1 VRHRAPIPDFL
12 VPGLQNLHKAIAG
25 GAFHDSAERFPPP
38 KCHPETRKAIIRHIL
53 KWIQDPF
60 RSTKVLW
67 LNGPAGAG
75 KSAIAQTIAELCGEN
90 GELAAS
96 FFFSR
101 TTPGRNTDKHLF
113 ATIAYQLALSIPD
126 VREAV
131 NLVVQE
137 NPSILD
143 RSLEIQ
149 MKKLI
154 VKPNFWFINEDG
166 TQTFNDIPSSERPP
180 RVIILD
186 GLDECHGENNQCYI
200 LELIQKALAQDELPF
215 CFLIASPTEPHIRE
229 SFDFTDIK
237 EISHSLTLN
246 SNFRPDDDIHLFL
259 RSGLLDVRQKPK
271 HRYAMKNVPFPWP
284 SPQNLVQ
291 LVTKASG
298 QFIYASTVL
307 KFVDDPHHNPVDQ
320 LNIILGLR
328 SVGTSSPY
336 GELDQ
341 LYTQILSACAD
352 VMGSLQVLGIIL
364 VMFAGLNEKIESRMK
379 SVRSPEILNIIDE
392 ILGLNDGDTYF
403 LLRGLHSLIDVP
415 DPLDPILWR
424 RSIQFYHAS
433 FPDYLTNSSRA
444 KNYAVDLGTAHATIT
459 QWCLNT
465 LSGEDSALSA
475 RLQGRSFTRSPHINR
490 IYSLLPIQSG
500 VVDMQ
505 RKCGAITALNPR

>member
-1 VRHRAPIPDFL
+1 
-12 VPGLQNLHKAIAG
+12 LQILHKAIAG

-38 KCHPETRKAIIRHIL
+38 KCHPETRKAIISHIL

-75 KSAIAQTIAELCGEN
+75 KSAIAQTIAEICGEN

-96 FFFSR
+96 SFFSR

-113 ATIAYQLALSIPD
+113 ATIAYQLALSTPD
-126 VREAV
+126 AREMV
-131 NLVVQE
+131 NLAVQE

-149 MKKLI
+149 MEKLI
-154 VKPNFWFINEDG
+154 VEPNFWSLNEDN
-166 TQTFNDIPSSERPP
+166 TQTYIDAPSSERPP

-200 LELIQKALAQDELPF
+200 LELIQKALAHHDLPF
-215 CFLIASPTEPHIRE
+215 CFLIASRPEPHIQE

-237 EISHSLTLN
+237 DISHSLTLKN
-246 SNFRPDDDIHLFL
+246 NFRPDDDINIFL
-259 RSGLLDVRQKPK
+259 LSGFLDVRQKPK
-271 HRYAMKNVPFPWP
+271 HRYAMKNIPFPWP
-284 SPQNLVQ
+284 SPQNLAQ

-328 SVGTSSPY
+328 SVGTASPY

-341 LYTQILSACAD
+341 LYTQIMSMCAD

-364 VMFAGLNEKIESRMK
+364 IMFAGLNEKMHSRMAFI
-379 SVRSPEILNIIDE
+379 RSSEILSIVDE
-392 ILGLNDGDTYF
+392 ILRLNDGDSHL

-415 DPLDPILWR
+415 DPLDTKGLGNFIH
-424 RSIQFYHAS
+424 FHHAS

-444 KNYAVDLGTAHATIT
+444 QNYAVDLGAAHATIT
-459 QWCLNT
+459 KWCLNT
-465 LSGEDSALSA
+465 LSGKESALSL
-475 RLQGRSFTRSPHINR
+475 RLQGWRIFFPYINGIFTHYFP
-490 IYSLLPIQSG
+490 IYSLESWICDG
-500 VVDMQ
+500 NVVPS
-505 RKCGAITALNPR
+505 LL

>member
-1 VRHRAPIPDFL
+1 MLI
-12 VPGLQNLHKAIAG
+12 PGLQILHKAIAG

-75 KSAIAQTIAELCGEN
+75 KSAIAQTIAEICGEN

-113 ATIAYQLALSIPD
+113 ATIAFQLALSIPD
-126 VREAV
+126 VKEAV
-131 NLVVQE
+131 NLAVQE

-143 RSLEIQ
+143 RSLEMQ
-149 MKKLI
+149 MGKLI
-154 VKPNFWFINEDG
+154 VEPNFWVINEDG
-166 TQTFNDIPSSERPP
+166 TQTLNDSPSTERPP

-200 LELIQKALAQDELPF
+200 LELIQKALVRDDLPF
-215 CFLIASPTEPHIRE
+215 CFLIASRPEPHIRE

-237 EISHSLTLN
+237 DISHSLTLN
-246 SNFRPDDDIHLFL
+246 NTFRPDDDIHLFL
-259 RSGLLDVRQKPK
+259 QSGFLDVRQKPK
-271 HRYAMKNVPFPWP
+271 HRYAMKNIPFPWP
-284 SPQNLVQ
+284 SPQNLDQ

-307 KFVDDPHHNPVDQ
+307 KFVDDPYHNPVDQ

-328 SVGTSSPY
+328 PIGTASAY
-336 GELDQ
+336 GDLDQ
-341 LYTQILSACAD
+341 LYTQIVSACID
-352 VMGSLQVLGIIL
+352 VTGSLQVLGIIL
-364 VMFAGLNEKIESRMK
+364 VMFAGLNEKINNR
-379 SVRSPEILNIIDE
+379 VGFISPSEILNIIDE
-392 ILGLNDGDTYF
+392 ILELRDGDSYF

-415 DPLDPILWR
+415 DPSNPTLSGKLIR
-424 RSIQFYHAS
+424 FYHAS

-444 KNYAVDLGTAHATIT
+444 QNHAIDPGTAHATIT
-459 QWCLNT
+459 KWCLNT
-465 LSGEDSALSA
+465 LSGEESALSA
-475 RLQGRSFTRSPHINR
+475 RLQGWSFTRTLHMN
-490 IYSLLPIQSG
+490 
-500 VVDMQ
+500 
-505 RKCGAITALNPR
+505 

>member
-1 VRHRAPIPDFL
+1 
-12 VPGLQNLHKAIAG
+12 LQILHKAIAG

-75 KSAIAQTIAELCGEN
+75 KSAIAQTIAEICGEN

-113 ATIAYQLALSIPD
+113 ATIAFQLALSIPD
-126 VREAV
+126 VKEAV
-131 NLVVQE
+131 NLAVQE

-143 RSLEIQ
+143 RSLELQ
-149 MKKLI
+149 MEKLI
-154 VKPNFWFINEDG
+154 VEPNYWVINEDG
-166 TQTFNDIPSSERPP
+166 TQTLNDSPSTERPP

-200 LELIQKALAQDELPF
+200 LELLQKTLAQHDLPF
-215 CFLIASPTEPHIRE
+215 CFLIASRPEPHIRE

-237 EISHSLTLN
+237 DISHSLTLN
-246 SNFRPDDDIHLFL
+246 NKFRPDDDIHLFL
-259 RSGLLDVRQKPK
+259 QSGFLDLRQKPK
-271 HRYAMKNVPFPWP
+271 HRHAMKNIPFPWP
-284 SPQNLVQ
+284 SPQNLDQ

-307 KFVDDPHHNPVDQ
+307 KFVDDPYHNPVDQ

-328 SVGTSSPY
+328 PIGTASAY
-336 GELDQ
+336 GDLDQ
-341 LYTQILSACAD
+341 LYTQIVSACID
-352 VMGSLQVLGIIL
+352 VTGSLQVLGIIL
-364 VMFAGLNEKIESRMK
+364 VMFAGLNATINSR
-379 SVRSPEILNIIDE
+379 VGFISPSEILNIIDE
-392 ILGLNDGDTYF
+392 ILELRDGDSYF

-415 DPLDPILWR
+415 DPSNSTLSSEFMR
-424 RSIQFYHAS
+424 FYHAS

-444 KNYAVDLGTAHATIT
+444 QNYAVDLGTAHATIT
-459 QWCLNT
+459 KWCLNT
-465 LSGEDSALSA
+465 LSGEESALSA
-475 RLQGRSFTRSPHINR
+475 KLQGWSFTRI
-490 IYSLLPIQSG
+490 LPI
-500 VVDMQ
+500 
-505 RKCGAITALNPR
+505 N